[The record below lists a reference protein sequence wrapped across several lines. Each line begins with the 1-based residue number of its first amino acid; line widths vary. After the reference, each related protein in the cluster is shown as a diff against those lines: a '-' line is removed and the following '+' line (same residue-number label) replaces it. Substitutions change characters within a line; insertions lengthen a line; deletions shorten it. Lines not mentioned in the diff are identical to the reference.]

1 MVAIQSGVMTAGLW
15 GSLLSRAR
23 YKGTKG
29 AIIDS
34 ISRDPKAIKEMGFP
48 IFAKGRIKIIGY
60 NQPIKCGGLWVN
72 PEDVVFGDD
81 NREVVAHQKITL

>member
-23 YKGTKG
+23 YKGAKG

-48 IFAKGRIKIIGY
+48 IFAKGIAPGDSKGRIKIIGY

-72 PEDVVFGDD
+72 P
-81 NREVVAHQKITL
+81 